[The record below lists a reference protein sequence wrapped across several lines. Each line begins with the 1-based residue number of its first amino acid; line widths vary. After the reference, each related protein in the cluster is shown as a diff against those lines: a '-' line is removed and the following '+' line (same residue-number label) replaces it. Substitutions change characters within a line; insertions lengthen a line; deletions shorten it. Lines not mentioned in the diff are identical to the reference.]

1 MEHKELYIWSKSQA
15 KQSGE
20 TKLWHESHNE
30 NCRCARAIDVAIASY
45 YKDNHLNNI
54 GAKKIL
60 LDYGFERVNFVLA
73 NMVQL
78 NQHDGRYSM
87 ENKRWAMGIRVP
99 YDDKHDRD
107 KFTLNAHPGLVNL
120 FIDQVR
126 AEWNALGLYDYKHCY
141 DNSRSELNYTGQIV
155 VLDPT
160 IFNDEYKQPERQL
173 FLAKFGNGC
182 RPEALGTKV
191 YGHHLHNGKEC
202 YYRRA
207 DILGVMKLDLVPD
220 WAKEKAMALLNKVE
234 KVEEPQEENKVQT
247 GAEDEEQE
255 DQDESIGQMQS

>member
-15 KQSGE
+15 KKSGE

-45 YKDNHLNNI
+45 YKDNSLNNI
-54 GAKKIL
+54 GAKKMI

-73 NMVQL
+73 NTVQL
-78 NQHDGRYSM
+78 SQHDGRYSP
-87 ENKRWAMGIRVP
+87 ENKQWAMGVRIP

-107 KFTLNAHPGLVNL
+107 RFTLNAHPGLINV
-120 FIDQVR
+120 FINQVR

-141 DNSRSELNYTGQIV
+141 DNSHSQIDYTGQVV

-160 IFNDEYKQPERQL
+160 IFKDDYKQPERQL

-182 RPEALGTKV
+182 RPDALGTKV
-191 YGHHLHNGKEC
+191 YGHHLHNSKEC
-202 YYRRA
+202 FYRRSE
-207 DILGVMKLDLVPD
+207 ILGVMKLDLVPD
-220 WAKEKAMALLNKVE
+220 WAKEKAVALLHKAEE
-234 KVEEPQEENKVQT
+234 KEENEEKT
-247 GAEDEEQE
+247 EAEDEEQE
-255 DQDESIGQMQS
+255 EQEESETVGQIQT